1 MGCVGGGTTACA
13 FGILSRMN
21 THPHT
26 HQHSHTPNA
35 GMKFF
40 VTSKVRSGEVAMAF
54 LRKVYEYYA
63 DFVLKVRIAAWRS

>member
-1 MGCVGGGTTACA
+1 
-13 FGILSRMN
+13 
-21 THPHT
+21 
-26 HQHSHTPNA
+26 
-35 GMKFF
+35 MKFF